1 MKLLLIKI
9 GKAWSVLRRDGIKS
23 GGRRILSA
31 LGSFTKSIPE
41 GDILLVSG
49 GVGDSARYR
58 TTHVAEELNSNGFR
72 ASYTV
77 QDSPYFADTVE
88 RFKVIVFHR
97 VVFTESVARY
107 IARAKELKRTLI
119 FETDDLVYDPKY
131 LHLMDYY
138 TKMNGL
144 ERKLYENGVGGEIL
158 ADPYVEY
165 ATTSTT
171 FLKHKLEER
180 GKKVFLVTNKM
191 SQEDVAWAHELR
203 EKKEKEIQ
211 ASLNKDEDSHLTESD
226 GFAFLIN
233 NETVRISYLSGTPS
247 HNKDFATITGALS
260 RILKEFPHTRLVLA
274 GPVDTE
280 SILAEYQTQII
291 RVPFAPRREYFATVA
306 SADIN
311 VAPLEL
317 GNDFCE
323 AKSEL
328 KFFEAGLLGVP
339 TVAVANETYRGAITD
354 GIDGM
359 VAATPDE
366 WYEKLKLLVADRVLR
381 EKMGKKALEIA
392 LTRYTT
398 SAGTSEEY
406 YDFLKSVIK

>member
-9 GKAWSVLRRDGIKS
+9 GKAWSVLKRDGLRS

-31 LGSFTKSIPE
+31 LGSFTKSVPE

-58 TTHVAEELNSNGFR
+58 TKHVAEELNLHGFR

-77 QDSPYFADTVE
+77 QDSPFFAETVE

-97 VVFTESVARY
+97 VVYTESVARY
-107 IARAKELKRTLI
+107 IARAKALDRVII

-138 TKMNGL
+138 TKMNSL

-158 ADPYVEY
+158 ADSYVEY

-171 FLKHKLEER
+171 FLKRKLEER

-191 SQEDVAWAHELR
+191 CEEDVAWAL
-203 EKKEKEIQ
+203 EIRKSTRKDD
-211 ASLNKDEDSHLTESD
+211 SLVK
-226 GFAFLIN
+226 
-233 NETVRISYLSGTPS
+233 ISYLSGTPS
-247 HNKDFATITGALS
+247 HNKDFATITGALT
-260 RILKEFPHTRLVLA
+260 RILSEFPQARLVLA
-274 GPVDTE
+274 GPLDMDDV
-280 SILAEYQTQII
+280 LNQYQSQII
-291 RVPFAPRREYFATVA
+291 RVPFAPRQEYFATVA

-311 VAPLEL
+311 VAPLEMN
-317 GNDFCE
+317 NDFCE

-354 GIDGM
+354 GVDGF
-359 VAATPDE
+359 VATMEDE
-366 WYEKLKLLVADRVLR
+366 WYEKLKLLIVDRDLR
-381 EKMGKKALEIA
+381 NSMREKALETA

-398 SAGTSEEY
+398 KNTSSPEY
-406 YDFLKSVIK
+406 YDFLQSILNA

>member
-9 GKAWSVLRRDGIKS
+9 GKAWSVLKRDGLRS

-31 LGSFTKSIPE
+31 LSSFTKSVPE

-58 TTHVAEELNSNGFR
+58 TKHVAEELNLHGFR

-77 QDSPYFADTVE
+77 QDSPFFAETVE

-97 VVFTESVARY
+97 VVYTESVARY
-107 IARAKELKRTLI
+107 IARAKALDRVII

-138 TKMNGL
+138 TKMNSL

-158 ADPYVEY
+158 ADSYVEY

-171 FLKHKLEER
+171 FLKRKLEER

-191 SQEDVAWAHELR
+191 CEEDVAWAL
-203 EKKEKEIQ
+203 EIRKSTRKDD
-211 ASLNKDEDSHLTESD
+211 SLVK
-226 GFAFLIN
+226 
-233 NETVRISYLSGTPS
+233 ISYLSGTPS
-247 HNKDFATITGALS
+247 HNKDFATITGALT
-260 RILKEFPHTRLVLA
+260 RILSEFPQARLVLA
-274 GPVDTE
+274 GPLDMDDV
-280 SILAEYQTQII
+280 LNQYQSQII
-291 RVPFAPRREYFATVA
+291 RVPFAPRQEYFATVA

-311 VAPLEL
+311 VAPLEMN
-317 GNDFCE
+317 NDFCE

-354 GIDGM
+354 GVDGF
-359 VAATPDE
+359 VAATEDE
-366 WYEKLKLLVADRVLR
+366 WYEKLKLLIVDRDLR
-381 EKMGKKALEIA
+381 NSMREKALETA

-398 SAGTSEEY
+398 KNASSPEY
-406 YDFLKSVIK
+406 YDFLQSILNA

>member
-9 GKAWSVLRRDGIKS
+9 GKAWSVLRRDGLMS

-31 LGSFTKSIPE
+31 LGSFTKSVPE

-58 TTHVAEELNSNGFR
+58 TKHVAEELNLHGFR

-77 QDSPYFADTVE
+77 QDSPFFSETVE
-88 RFKVIVFHR
+88 RFRVIVFHR

-107 IARAKELKRTLI
+107 IARAKELGRTLL
-119 FETDDLVYDPKY
+119 FETDDLVYDPQY

-138 TKMNGL
+138 TKMNSL
-144 ERKLYENGVGGEIL
+144 EKKLYENGVGAEIL
-158 ADPYVEY
+158 SDPYVAY

-171 FLKHKLEER
+171 FLKRKLEER

-191 SQEDVAWAHELR
+191 CEEDVAWAE
-203 EKKEKEIQ
+203 EIRM
-211 ASLNKDEDSHLTESD
+211 NTKRDVD
-226 GFAFLIN
+226 
-233 NETVRISYLSGTPS
+233 TVRISYLSGTPS
-247 HNKDFATITGALS
+247 HNKDFATITGALV
-260 RILKEFPHTRLVLA
+260 RILEEFPQARLVLA
-274 GPVDTE
+274 GPLDMEDTLNQYSE
-280 SILAEYQTQII
+280 QII
-291 RVPFAPRREYFATVA
+291 RVPFAPRKEYFATVA

-311 VAPLEL
+311 VAPLEVE
-317 GNDFCE
+317 NDFCE

-354 GIDGM
+354 GIDGF
-359 VAATPDE
+359 VAATEDE
-366 WYEKLKLLVADRVLR
+366 WYEKLKLLIVDAGLR
-381 EKMGKKALEIA
+381 ESMRQKALETA

-398 SAGTSEEY
+398 KQASSPEY
-406 YDFLKSVIK
+406 YDFLQSILNT

>member
-1 MKLLLIKI
+1 M
-9 GKAWSVLRRDGIKS
+9 
-23 GGRRILSA
+23 SA

-58 TTHVAEELNSNGFR
+58 TKHVAEELNNNGFR

-77 QDSPYFADTVE
+77 QDSPFFAETVE

-97 VVFTESVARY
+97 VLYTESVAKY
-107 IARAKELKRTLI
+107 LARAKELKRVVL

-144 ERKLYENGVGGEIL
+144 EKKLYENGVGGEFL
-158 ADPYVEY
+158 LDPYVQHC
-165 ATTSTT
+165 TTTTT
-171 FLKHKLEER
+171 FLQRKLVER
-180 GKKVFLVTNKM
+180 GKKVFLVKNKM
-191 SQEDVAWAHELR
+191 SEEDVVWAEDVR
-203 EKKEKEIQ
+203 GKKH
-211 ASLNKDEDSHLTESD
+211 ADD
-226 GFAFLIN
+226 GTIHIA
-233 NETVRISYLSGTPS
+233 YLSGTPS

-260 RILKEFPHTRLVLA
+260 RILQEFPQVRLVLA
-274 GPVDTE
+274 GPLDTE
-280 SILAEYQTQII
+280 DALQEFKNQII
-291 RVPFAPRREYFATVA
+291 RVPFQPRKEFFATVA

-323 AKSEL
+323 SKSEL

-354 GIDGM
+354 GVNGF
-359 VAATPDE
+359 VAATENE
-366 WYEKLKLLVADRVLR
+366 WYEKLSTLITDKQLR
-381 EKMGKKALEIA
+381 IRMAEQALETA
-392 LTRYTT
+392 LSIYTT
-398 SAGTSEEY
+398 KNGKSEEY
-406 YDFLKSVIK
+406 YQFLKGVLQ

>member
-9 GKAWSVLRRDGIKS
+9 GKAWSVLKRDGLKS

-31 LGSFTKSIPE
+31 LGSFTERVPE

-58 TTHVAEELNSNGFR
+58 TKHVAEELNLHGFR

-77 QDSPYFADTVE
+77 QDSPFFGETAE
-88 RFKVIVFHR
+88 RFRVIVFHR

-107 IARAKELKRTLI
+107 IARAKELNRVII

-138 TKMNGL
+138 TKMNSL
-144 ERKLYENGVGGEIL
+144 EKKLYENGVGGEIL

-171 FLKHKLEER
+171 FLKHKLKER

-191 SQEDVAWAHELR
+191 CEEDVAWAE
-203 EKKEKEIQ
+203 EIRQ
-211 ASLNKDEDSHLTESD
+211 KTLEDGPRVE
-226 GFAFLIN
+226 
-233 NETVRISYLSGTPS
+233 VRISYLSGTPS
-247 HNKDFATITGALS
+247 HNKDFATITGALT
-260 RILKEFPHTRLVLA
+260 RILSEFPEARLVLA
-274 GPVDTE
+274 GPLDMEDALNQYE
-280 SILAEYQTQII
+280 SQII
-291 RVPFAPRREYFATVA
+291 RVPFAPRKEYFATVA
-306 SADIN
+306 SQDIN
-311 VAPLEL
+311 VAPLEMH
-317 GNDFCE
+317 NDFCE

-354 GIDGM
+354 GVDGF
-359 VAATPDE
+359 VAATEDE
-366 WYEKLKLLVADRVLR
+366 WYEKLKLLIVDTDLR
-381 EKMGKKALEIA
+381 KSMREKALETA
-392 LTRYTT
+392 LTHYTT
-398 SAGTSEEY
+398 KNASSPEY
-406 YDFLKSVIK
+406 YAFLQNAIESE

>member
-23 GGRRILSA
+23 GGRRIFSA

-41 GDILLVSG
+41 GEILLVSG

-58 TTHVAEELNSNGFR
+58 TKHVAEELNLHGFR

-77 QDSPYFADTVE
+77 QDSPFFSETVE
-88 RFKVIVFHR
+88 RFRVIVFHR

-107 IARAKELKRTLI
+107 IARAKELGRTLL

-138 TKMNGL
+138 TKMNSL
-144 ERKLYENGVGGEIL
+144 EKKLYENGVGGEIL

-165 ATTSTT
+165 ATTSTS
-171 FLKHKLEER
+171 FLKRKLEER
-180 GKKVFLVTNKM
+180 GKRVFLVTNKM
-191 SQEDVAWAHELR
+191 CEEDVAWAE
-203 EKKEKEIQ
+203 EIRM
-211 ASLNKDEDSHLTESD
+211 NTKRDVD
-226 GFAFLIN
+226 
-233 NETVRISYLSGTPS
+233 TVRISYLSGTPS
-247 HNKDFATITGALS
+247 HNKDFATITGALI
-260 RILKEFPHTRLVLA
+260 RILGEFPQARLVLA
-274 GPVDTE
+274 GPLDMEDMLNQYTE
-280 SILAEYQTQII
+280 QII
-291 RVPFAPRREYFATVA
+291 RVPFAPRKEYFATVA

-311 VAPLEL
+311 VAPLEMD
-317 GNDFCE
+317 NDFCE

-354 GIDGM
+354 GVDGF
-359 VAATPDE
+359 VAATEDE
-366 WYEKLKLLVADRVLR
+366 WYEKLKLLIVDTELR
-381 EKMGKKALEIA
+381 ENMRQKALETA
-392 LTRYTT
+392 LARYTT
-398 SAGTSEEY
+398 KQATSPEY
-406 YDFLKSVIK
+406 YDFLRSILK